1 MKKILLIATGG
12 TIACSDSGD
21 GLKPSF
27 GVNDLLSHIP
37 AYNGDCK
44 VTGELIMNIDSTNM
58 NPTHWGDIGAVIE
71 KNYELYDGFVVTH
84 GTDTLAYT
92 SAGMSYILNGL
103 KKPVIVTGA
112 QHSISEFGT
121 DAKQNLSDAIRYAL
135 EGVPGVF
142 VAFDG
147 KIINGTRAMKVK
159 TKSLD
164 AFSSVNYPY
173 VARVKYGKVYHNEEL
188 KIKFMQDAFGEFSV
202 DSVLC
207 PDIMVLK
214 LFPGMDTKIF
224 DFIKD
229 NYKGLVIESFGIGGI
244 PFENNDI
251 TSKVK
256 ELVMNGM
263 PVVVTT
269 QCLEEGIDF
278 EIYEVGRKLVNS
290 NIIFA
295 KNMNTEAIVAKLM
308 WAVGK
313 GHSLAEVKYLME
325 EPKMDDC
332 LKYPSQVDCF
342 GHKHKDVIN
351 M

>member
-1 MKKILLIATGG
+1 MKKILVIATGG

-21 GLKPSF
+21 GLKPSYD
-27 GVNDLLSHIP
+27 VNDLLAHIP
-37 AYNGDCK
+37 SINEACD

-58 NPTHWGDIGAVIE
+58 NPKFWVKIGTVIN
-71 KNYELYDGFVVTH
+71 KNYRLYDGFVVTH

-103 KKPVIVTGA
+103 KKPVVFTGA
-112 QHSISEFGT
+112 QHSIEEFGT
-121 DAKQNLSDAIRYAL
+121 DAKQNLNDAILYAL
-135 EGVPGVF
+135 EGIPGVF

-164 AFSSVNYPY
+164 AFSSVNYPF
-173 VARVKYGKVYHNEEL
+173 VAKVKYGKVYHNHDLER
-188 KIKFMQDAFGEFSV
+188 KFIQVAFGEFSV
-202 DSVLC
+202 DTQLC
-207 PDIMVLK
+207 TDIMVLK

-229 NYKGLVIESFGIGGI
+229 NYKGLIIESFGTGGI

-251 TSKVK
+251 ISKVK
-256 ELVMNGM
+256 ELVENGM

-278 EIYEVGRKLVNS
+278 EIYEVGRKLIQS

-308 WAVGK
+308 WAVSK
-313 GHSLAEVKYLME
+313 GDNLAEVKYLME

-332 LKYPSQVDCF
+332 LKYPMQADCLT
-342 GHKHKDVIN
+342 I
-351 M
+351 